1 MSKKE
6 INRFENMRSIIDTTQ
21 DLEMME
27 ACLGLIRD
35 LIQINS
41 LEQQV
46 SNLQENLYKEDK
58 RRFYSF
64 FIENLTPEEIS
75 ALGDKCSGRVRILT
89 EKKEKEAAKKEKEDS
104 QNS

>member
-6 INRFENMRSIIDTTQ
+6 LNRFENMRGIIDSTD

-41 LEQQV
+41 LEQQK
-46 SNLQENLYKEDK
+46 SQIEENLYKENK

-64 FIENLTPEEIS
+64 FVENLTPEEVS
-75 ALGDKCSGRVRILT
+75 ALGDKCSGRVRVLT
-89 EKKEKEAAKKEKEDS
+89 EKREKEEAKKAKEE
-104 QNS
+104 NS